1 MYLTEAAQI
10 SDRWKGYRED
20 LHCDEEGKGIEQ
32 EYWEQEPH
40 NFVRRLLVPSV
51 RQQVEKPQV
60 LMRSQRTVQSRRRDG
75 TGQNA

>member
-20 LHCDEEGKGIEQ
+20 LWKEKELNKSIGSKS
-32 EYWEQEPH
+32 PH

-51 RQQVEKPQV
+51 RQQVAKPQV
-60 LMRSQRTVQSRRRDG
+60 LMRSHRTVQSMRTDG